1 MRSGSANSCMPL
13 ILARRTHVRNSCVYS
28 SAVIEINDLTD
39 QRLADYRGLRE
50 RGRESDEFFI
60 VEGTTAIERL
70 LTSTYPVRSVLLT
83 PATHARLGHKLGAVS
98 VYVVSAEAMS
108 SVAGVNLHRGAVAS
122 ASRLRP
128 ALLGEVLPSA
138 KRLVMLEGI
147 NDHENLGAI
156 ARTARGL
163 GGDALL
169 LDPTCAD
176 PFYRRSVRVS
186 MGELLH
192 LPIVRCGCW
201 CDALDRLITAGFEI
215 WALSPA
221 ADATDIMTLTA
232 PQRWALVVG
241 AEGPGLPEE
250 TLSRCTRVRIPMHNG
265 VDSLNV
271 GHAVAVALAR

>member
-1 MRSGSANSCMPL
+1 M
-13 ILARRTHVRNSCVYS
+13 
-28 SAVIEINDLTD
+28 IEIDDPLD
-39 QRLADYRGLRE
+39 PRLADYRGLRE
-50 RGRESDEFFI
+50 RGKESDEFFI
-60 VEGTTAIERL
+60 VEGLTTIERL

-83 PATHARLGHKLGAVS
+83 PSTHARLGPQLGEVT
-98 VYVVSAEAMS
+98 VYVMPEDAMS

-122 ASRLRP
+122 ATR
-128 ALLGEVLPSA
+128 LPSPSLDSVIPNA
-138 KRLVMLEGI
+138 QRIVMLEGI

-163 GGDALL
+163 GADALV

-192 LPIVRCGCW
+192 LPVVRCTS
-201 CDALDRLITAGFEI
+201 LTTAFDDLVSSGFEI
-215 WALSPA
+215 WALTPA
-221 ADATDIMTLTA
+221 SNAVDINTLAT
-232 PQRWALVVG
+232 PPKWAVVVG
-241 AEGPGLPEE
+241 AEGLGLSAA
-250 TLSRCTRVRIPMHNG
+250 TLAACTNVRIPMRNG

>member
-1 MRSGSANSCMPL
+1 M
-13 ILARRTHVRNSCVYS
+13 
-28 SAVIEINDLTD
+28 VIEIDDPLD
-39 QRLADYRGLRE
+39 PRLADYRGLRE

-60 VEGTTAIERL
+60 VEGLTTVERL
-70 LTSTYPVRSVLLT
+70 LTSAYPVRSVLLT
-83 PATHARLGHKLGAVS
+83 PATHARLATRLGTAT
-98 VYVVSAEAMS
+98 VYVMSEDSMS

-122 ASRLRP
+122 AWRQPSPSLD
-128 ALLGEVLPSA
+128 LVLPTA
-138 KRLVMLEGI
+138 RRIVMLEGI

-163 GGDALL
+163 GVDALL

-192 LPIVRCGCW
+192 LSIVRCTSFTK
-201 CDALDRLITAGFEI
+201 ALDDLAAAGFET
-215 WALSPA
+215 WALTPSPE
-221 ADATDIMTLTA
+221 ATDIFTLATPA
-232 PQRWALVVG
+232 KLAVVVG
-241 AEGPGLPEE
+241 AEGHGLSAQ
-250 TLSRCTRVRIPMHNG
+250 TLAACTNVRIPMRNG

>member
-1 MRSGSANSCMPL
+1 
-13 ILARRTHVRNSCVYS
+13 
-28 SAVIEINDLTD
+28 VIEIDDPLD
-39 QRLADYRGLRE
+39 PRLADYRGLRE
-50 RGRESDEFFI
+50 RGKESDEYFI
-60 VEGTTAIERL
+60 VEGLTTIERL

-83 PATHARLGHKLGAVS
+83 PATHARLADRLGATT
-98 VYVVSAEAMS
+98 VYVMSEDAMS

-122 ASRLRP
+122 ALRQP
-128 ALLGEVLPSA
+128 APTLESVMPTA
-138 KRLVMLEGI
+138 RRIVMLEGI

-163 GGDALL
+163 GVDALL

-192 LPIVRCGCW
+192 LPIVRHARW
-201 CDALDRLITAGFEI
+201 ATAFESLAAAGFEI
-215 WALSPA
+215 WALTPSPNA
-221 ADATDIMTLTA
+221 IDIFEMTT
-232 PQRWALVVG
+232 PQRWAVVVG
-241 AEGPGLPEE
+241 AEGGGLSAD
-250 TLSRCTRVRIPMHNG
+250 TLARCTNVRIPMRNG

>member
-1 MRSGSANSCMPL
+1 VP
-13 ILARRTHVRNSCVYS
+13 IV
-28 SAVIEINDLTD
+28 VIEIDDPLD
-39 QRLADYRGLRE
+39 ARLADYRGLRE
-50 RGRESDEFFI
+50 RGRESDEYFI
-60 VEGTTAIERL
+60 VEGLTAIERL

-83 PATHARLGHKLGAVS
+83 PATHARLAAHLGAET
-98 VYVVSAEAMS
+98 VYVMSEEAMS

-122 ASRLRP
+122 ATR
-128 ALLGEVLPSA
+128 LPSPSLESVIHDA
-138 KRLVMLEGI
+138 RRIVMLEGI

-163 GGDALL
+163 GADALL

-192 LPIVRCGCW
+192 LPIVRCTSW
-201 CDALDRLITAGFEI
+201 STAFADLAATGFEI
-215 WALSPA
+215 WALTPSPNA
-221 ADATDIMTLTA
+221 VDIFTMVTPA
-232 PQRWALVVG
+232 KWAVVVG
-241 AEGPGLPEE
+241 AEGNGLSAS
-250 TLSRCTRVRIPMHNG
+250 TLAACTNVRIPMRNG